1 MSKFR
6 VNVCLYPPA
15 DDYDSDSVEAAL
27 AAAMAP
33 FDMNLKADFNPD
45 ATWDW
50 WRIDA
55 GEGERFAV
63 KPEHDGDPRLVHG
76 DPDVIGYQRETLRCD
91 GGPRGLLDFGGSHR
105 DGITCSALLTLDG
118 EWLGLKPYSD
128 ASAHHSSVDR
138 AAYVEQSTAYLEKLD
153 ADCVV
158 VRLLCHC

>member
-15 DDYDSDSVEAAL
+15 DAYDSDSVAAAL
-27 AAAMAP
+27 TAAMAP
-33 FDMNLKADFNPD
+33 FDMNLHEDFNPD

-55 GEGERFAV
+55 GEKARFAV
-63 KPEHDGDPRLVHG
+63 KPEHDGDPRLIYG
-76 DPDVIGYQRETLRCD
+76 DPEYERETLRCD
-91 GGPRGLLDFGGSHR
+91 GGPRGLLDFGAPHR
-105 DGITCSALLTLDG
+105 DTIACSALLTLDG
-118 EWLGLKPYSD
+118 EWLGLKPYSNAAGHDSSAARD
-128 ASAHHSSVDR
+128 A
-138 AAYVEQSTAYLEKLD
+138 YFEQSTAYLEKLD